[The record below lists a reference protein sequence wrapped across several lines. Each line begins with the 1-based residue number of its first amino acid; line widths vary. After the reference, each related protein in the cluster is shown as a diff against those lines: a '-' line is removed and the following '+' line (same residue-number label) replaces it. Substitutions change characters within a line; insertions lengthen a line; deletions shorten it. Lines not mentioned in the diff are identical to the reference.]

1 MTLKKDVVSWYRD
14 FKRIISFND
23 ILGIWMI
30 ILGVSVTYLR
40 WYINYLINCLATF
53 ISGAFI

>member
-23 ILGIWMI
+23 ILGIWTI

-40 WYINYLINCLATF
+40 RYINYLINCLATF